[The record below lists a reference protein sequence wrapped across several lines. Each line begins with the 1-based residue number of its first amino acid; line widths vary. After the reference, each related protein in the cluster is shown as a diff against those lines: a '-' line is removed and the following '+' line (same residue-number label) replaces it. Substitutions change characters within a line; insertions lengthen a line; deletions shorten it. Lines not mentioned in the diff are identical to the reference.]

1 MGGDCVMEKIS
12 IDKIKIQGI
21 IRNTRTIQK
30 WYNEYNKRI
39 KTCYIQEQPQTFAL
53 NKYQYAFTLIPVEN
67 GKEKEGVIYL
77 AFGWNGSFSNPQ
89 PNAHRFVIEYNP
101 NKAPLEFVRDFRYY
115 TKAEYKQILFVDLAF
130 DFSVPRHYVIV
141 NKSNRAYMA
150 IGRGDTLTEYL
161 GYNNRH
167 ARLKV
172 YDKAKERGLDTDLT
186 RVEVTIT
193 EGLESL
199 LLVIDKKH
207 KLTDSLINSFE
218 KVTNVLS
225 CVSIFDPMCEC
236 DPLIRLL
243 ITASPIE
250 REIFINSCAPNTRTK
265 YRKAMRCVCSSVD
278 FSAFEIYDILLERL
292 VKIL

>member
-1 MGGDCVMEKIS
+1 MDNIS

-30 WYNEYNKRI
+30 WYDTYCQRANI
-39 KTCYIQEQPQTFAL
+39 VLVQEQPRTMAL
-53 NKYQYAFTLIPVEN
+53 NKYQFAFTLTPIEN
-67 GKEKEGVIYL
+67 GREKEGVVYF
-77 AFGWNGSFSNPQ
+77 AWCWNGSFSNPK

-101 NKAPLEFVRDFRYY
+101 NKAPIEFIQDFRYF
-115 TKAEYKQILFVDLAF
+115 TKAEYKEILSVDLAF
-130 DFSVPRHYVIV
+130 DFSVPRHYAIV
-141 NKSNRAYMA
+141 NKSNRSYMA
-150 IGRGDTLTEYL
+150 IGRGDTFTEYL

-172 YDKAKERGLDTDLT
+172 YDKAKERGLDIDLT
-186 RVEVTIT
+186 RVEVSVTD
-193 EGLESL
+193 GLDSL

-218 KVTNVLS
+218 KVSNVLS
-225 CVSIFDPMCEC
+225 CVSIFDPMSEC

-243 ITASPIE
+243 ISASPME
-250 REIFINSCAPNTRTK
+250 REIYINSRGHNQRAK
-265 YRKAMRCVCSSVD
+265 LRKALRNVCSTVD
-278 FSAFEIYDILLERL
+278 YSAFEIYDILLERL

>member
-1 MGGDCVMEKIS
+1 MDNIS

-30 WYNEYNKRI
+30 WYDTYCQRANI
-39 KTCYIQEQPQTFAL
+39 AFVQEQPRTMAL
-53 NKYQYAFTLIPVEN
+53 NKYQFAFTLTPVEN
-67 GKEKEGVIYL
+67 GKAKEGVIYF
-77 AFGWNGSFSNPQ
+77 AWCWNGSFSNPN
-89 PNAHRFVIEYNP
+89 PNAHRFIIEYNP
-101 NKAPLEFVRDFRYY
+101 NKVPLEFIQDFRYF
-115 TKAEYKQILFVDLAF
+115 TKAEYKEILSVDLAF

-141 NKSNRAYMA
+141 NKSNRSYMA

-172 YDKAKERGLDTDLT
+172 YDKAKERVLDTDLT
-186 RVEVTIT
+186 RVEVTVS
-193 EGLESL
+193 EGLDSL

-218 KVTNVLS
+218 KVSNVLS
-225 CVSIFDPMCEC
+225 CVSIFDPMCDC

-243 ITASPIE
+243 ISASPTE
-250 REIFINSCAPNTRTK
+250 REIYINSVHYHTRAK
-265 YRKAMRCVCSSVD
+265 IRKLLRTVCSTVD
-278 FSAFEIYDILLERL
+278 FSAFEIYDLLLERL